1 MRTRIDREQAAD
13 AILPAGEGDAA
24 FAAWTLEE
32 LQDDL
37 GSLRP
42 AFAGSDD
49 AGT

>member
-1 MRTRIDREQAAD
+1 MRSQIDRYEPAD
-13 AILPAGEGDAA
+13 ALPAGEGDAA

-32 LQDDL
+32 LEDDL
-37 GSLRP
+37 DSLRT